1 MGSTDPAAMRAV
13 AGKLADAES
22 IVALKDL
29 FNRVGAGDTRAEGVE
44 GVGADS
50 RAAYLFN
57 SNLVGV
63 EDADLV
69 LLVGSDPRLEAPVLN
84 ARLRRANVAGGTH
97 VASVG
102 PHGDLTYPV
111 ESVGSSAAAIEA
123 LASGKHPFRARL
135 DAAERPLI
143 IVGASL
149 LRRPDRDALMKHLH
163 ALCDASGVV
172 KGDWNGFNVLH
183 DAGGTVA
190 ALDLG
195 FVPSTSAAASKS
207 SAPSLVYSLGA
218 EAFDAPPS
226 AFVVYQGHHGDAGA
240 ARADVVLPGAAYT
253 EKPGTYVNTEGRAQ
267 RAMPAVAPHGQAQED
282 WKILRALSEVCGAA
296 LPYDDL
302 AGVRA
307 RLAEVAPHPRARRR
321 RRAGALAQRRDVR
334 ARLQAGREGGGRR
347 HAARVVR
354 RELLHDGC
362 HLARVRDDGQGDQGE
377 SRRDVVV
384 KSSSF
389 RSRRV
394 RTAVR
399 LVFFDSVFRSWAAAR
414 LPSADETRRRSR
426 RVFWTTRLG
435 TRRVK
440 TKHFPL

>member
-1 MGSTDPAAMRAV
+1 MGSTDPLAMRAV

-29 FNRVGAGDTRAEGVE
+29 FNRAGAGDTVAEGVE

-69 LLVGSDPRLEAPVLN
+69 LLVGSDPRVEAPVLN

-111 ESVGSSAAAIEA
+111 ESVGASAAVVEQ

-163 ALCDASGVV
+163 ALCDAAGVV

-195 FVPSTSAAASKS
+195 FVPSTSAAAKEG
-207 SAPSLVYSLGA
+207 AGKETELVYSLGA

-307 RLAEVAPHPRARRR
+307 RLAEVAPHF
-321 RRAGALAQRRDVR
+321 
-334 ARLQAGREGGGRR
+334 
-347 HAARVVR
+347 ARVDDV
-354 RELLHDGC
+354 EPALWLNGATYAHVSKQDAKGLDDAAP
-362 HLARVRDDGQGDQGE
+362 LASSVANFYMTDAI
-377 SRRDVVV
+377 SRASATMA
-384 KSSSF
+384 KA
-389 RSRRV
+389 
-394 RTAVR
+394 TKAK
-399 LVFFDSVFRSWAAAR
+399 AA
-414 LPSADETRRRSR
+414 ETR
-426 RVFWTTRLG
+426 
-435 TRRVK
+435 
-440 TKHFPL
+440 

>member
-111 ESVGSSAAAIEA
+111 ESIGSSAAAIEA

-302 AGVRA
+302 DGVRA
-307 RLAEVAPHPRARRR
+307 RLAEIAPHF
-321 RRAGALAQRRDVR
+321 
-334 ARLQAGREGGGRR
+334 
-347 HAARVVR
+347 ARVDDVEPALWLNGATYAHVSKDR
-354 RELLHDGC
+354 AKVLDDAAP
-362 HLARVRDDGQGDQGE
+362 LASSVVNFYMTDAI
-377 SRRDVVV
+377 SRASATMA
-384 KSSSF
+384 KA
-389 RSRRV
+389 
-394 RTAVR
+394 TKAK
-399 LVFFDSVFRSWAAAR
+399 AA
-414 LPSADETRRRSR
+414 ETR
-426 RVFWTTRLG
+426 
-435 TRRVK
+435 
-440 TKHFPL
+440 

>member
-267 RAMPAVAPHGQAQED
+267 RACRR
-282 WKILRALSEVCGAA
+282 WR
-296 LPYDDL
+296 
-302 AGVRA
+302 RT
-307 RLAEVAPHPRARRR
+307 ARRR
-321 RRAGALAQRRDVR
+321 RTGRSC
-334 ARLQAGREGGGRR
+334 ARSARC
-347 HAARVVR
+347 AARRCPTMTSPACARGWR
-354 RELLHDGC
+354 RLRRISR
-362 HLARVRDDGQGDQGE
+362 ASTTS
-377 SRRDVVV
+377 SRR
-384 KSSSF
+384 SGSTARRTRTSP
-389 RSRRV
+389 SR
-394 RTAVR
+394 
-399 LVFFDSVFRSWAAAR
+399 
-414 LPSADETRRRSR
+414 TRRGWTTPRRSR
-426 RVFWTTRLG
+426 RPSRTST
-435 TRRVK
+435 
-440 TKHFPL
+440 

>member
-1 MGSTDPAAMRAV
+1 
-13 AGKLADAES
+13 
-22 IVALKDL
+22 
-29 FNRVGAGDTRAEGVE
+29 
-44 GVGADS
+44 
-50 RAAYLFN
+50 
-57 SNLVGV
+57 
-63 EDADLV
+63 
-69 LLVGSDPRLEAPVLN
+69 
-84 ARLRRANVAGGTH
+84 
-97 VASVG
+97 
-102 PHGDLTYPV
+102 
-111 ESVGSSAAAIEA
+111 
-123 LASGKHPFRARL
+123 
-135 DAAERPLI
+135 
-143 IVGASL
+143 
-149 LRRPDRDALMKHLH
+149 MKHLH

-307 RLAEVAPHPRARRR
+307 RLAEVAPHF
-321 RRAGALAQRRDVR
+321 
-334 ARLQAGREGGGRR
+334 
-347 HAARVVR
+347 ARVDDVEPALWLNGATYAHVSKDR
-354 RELLHDGC
+354 AKGLDDAAP
-362 HLARVRDDGQGDQGE
+362 LASSVANFYMTDAI
-377 SRRDVVV
+377 SRASATMA
-384 KSSSF
+384 KA
-389 RSRRV
+389 
-394 RTAVR
+394 TKAK
-399 LVFFDSVFRSWAAAR
+399 AA
-414 LPSADETRRRSR
+414 ETR
-426 RVFWTTRLG
+426 
-435 TRRVK
+435 
-440 TKHFPL
+440 

>member
-1 MGSTDPAAMRAV
+1 MVFPLLLTDSFRSLKTRDARTLSLPQEHALETVASKMGSTDPSLMRAV
-13 AGKLADAES
+13 AGKLCDAES
-22 IVALKDL
+22 VVALKDL
-29 FNRVGAGDTRAEGVE
+29 FNRVGAGDTVAEGVE
-44 GVGADS
+44 GVSADS
-50 RAAYLFN
+50 RASYLFN

-69 LLVGSDPRLEAPVLN
+69 LLVGSDPRVEAPVLN

-111 ESVGSSAAAIEA
+111 ESVGMSASTIVA
-123 LASGKHPFRARL
+123 LASGKHPFRAKL

-163 ALCDASGVV
+163 TLSDAAGVV
-172 KGDWNGFNVLH
+172 AGDWNGFNVLH

-195 FVPSTSAAASKS
+195 FVPSTAAAEGNQK
-207 SAPSLVYSLGA
+207 PPELVYSLGA
-218 EAFDAPPS
+218 EEFDAPPG

-302 AGVRA
+302 DGVRA
-307 RLAEVAPHPRARRR
+307 RLAEIAPHF
-321 RRAGALAQRRDVR
+321 
-334 ARLQAGREGGGRR
+334 
-347 HAARVVR
+347 ARVDDVEPALWLNGATYAHVSKER
-354 RELLHDGC
+354 AKVLDDTAP
-362 HLARVRDDGQGDQGE
+362 LA
-377 SRRDVVV
+377 S
-384 KSSSF
+384 
-389 RSRRV
+389 
-394 RTAVR
+394 
-399 LVFFDSVFRSWAAAR
+399 SVFNFYMTDAISRASATMAKATKAKAA
-414 LPSADETRRRSR
+414 ETR
-426 RVFWTTRLG
+426 
-435 TRRVK
+435 
-440 TKHFPL
+440 